1 MGGSSKPQT
10 TTQTNDPWKEQ
21 KPYLQRGF
29 SEAGRLYDQ
38 GPAQYYPGQTY
49 ADLSDPSK
57 AGLTAQTGIASGPNQ
72 VIDNAAGYTSSVLGG
87 GSDNPYAGLLQ
98 TGAEGLGAT
107 ARGENLTGNPYLDMA
122 YDSASKRVRRDFED
136 TALPGIAAQFGQG
149 GMAGSTPHELAA
161 GKASQGFTDTLGT
174 LAANIYGGNYQQ
186 ERDRQASAQQGLT
199 TTGAGLYGQG
209 VEERIKALGLA
220 PGIREAQFG
229 DAGKLREAGGEYERQ
244 REKVIEDDI
253 KRFNYGQTSDVSALQ
268 DYLSMISGNYGGTS
282 VSRTSA
288 PKGSGLSTVLGAG
301 ASLASL
307 LSDRRAKSHIKHVA
321 TTSDGLKIY
330 SFRYKG
336 DNVTHVGLIAQEVQ
350 EKYPDAVHT
359 TDGFLRV
366 DYAEALKHSVL
377 EAT

>member
-10 TTQTNDPWKEQ
+10 TTQTNDPWSAQ

-29 SEAGRLYDQ
+29 SEAGRIYDQ

-49 ADLSDPSK
+49 ADLSDPTK

-87 GSDNPYAGLLQ
+87 GSDNPYAALLQ

-107 ARGENLTGNPYLDMA
+107 ARGENLGGNPYLDIA
-122 YDSASKRVRRDFED
+122 YDTASKRVKRDFED

-174 LAANIYGGNYQQ
+174 LASNIYGGNYQQ
-186 ERDRQASAQQGLT
+186 ERDRQANAQQGLT

-288 PKGSGLSTVLGAG
+288 PKGSGLSTAIGTAATV
-301 ASLASL
+301 ASLF
-307 LSDRRAKSHIKHVA
+307 SDRRVKNSIKHIA
-321 TTSDGLKIY
+321 TTSDGLKLY
-330 SFRYKG
+330 SFKYNG
-336 DNVTHVGLIAQEVQ
+336 YDTVHTGLIAQEVA
-350 EKYPDAVHT
+350 EVYPDAVSEV
-359 TDGFLRV
+359 GGVLCV
-366 DYAEALKHSVL
+366 DYGKALKYSGM
-377 EAT
+377 EAA